1 MSDIL
6 VNALWI
12 TLIGM
17 GLVFLAL
24 LLLWGMME
32 FMVRATSR
40 AARAE
45 VEEAS
50 QAESA
55 AAAPEAPAAARS
67 KAALAA
73 AVAVAIALAQHH
85 AAAPVE
91 TPVSA
96 NISVWQAAMRTARL
110 NQRANQYMRKQRG
123 SR

>member
-1 MSDIL
+1 MSSIL

-32 FMVRATSR
+32 LMMRITSR
-40 AARAE
+40 AALSE
-45 VEEAS
+45 LEEARD
-50 QAESA
+50 AEA
-55 AAAPEAPAAARS
+55 AGAPDATAVASHS

-73 AVAVAIALAQHH
+73 AVAVAVALAQHQT
-85 AAAPVE
+85 AAPVE
-91 TPVSA
+91 SPINA